1 MEILPGIH
9 RIDGVSGA
17 NSYLVIGKDGN
28 LIIDTGMPGNA
39 QKIADYIARTLKDVH
54 GISLIVLTH
63 SDIDHI
69 GSAEELKRITG
80 GRLAIGKEDA
90 PVLSG
95 TASMKKPKG
104 ILGGVMGIAE
114 HIMTFKPAQPDLLL
128 EDGDVIND
136 FKVIGTPGHTLGSIS
151 LYLPGDVIIVG
162 DALRSDSDGNPLLP
176 SDTFSLDMDI
186 AMDSVNKISGLAFD
200 NLLAGHGSPVLG
212 NASEKVKSLVGKE

>member
-17 NSYLVIGKDGN
+17 NSYLVVGKDGN

-39 QKIADYIARTLKDVH
+39 QRIIDYIGKTLKGVH
-54 GISLIVLTH
+54 DISLIVLTH
-63 SDIDHI
+63 SDIDHV
-69 GSAEELKRITG
+69 GSAEELKRIAG
-80 GRLAIGKEDA
+80 ARLAIGKEDA

-95 TASMKKPKG
+95 AASMKKPKG

-128 EDGDVIND
+128 EDGDTVND

-151 LYLPGDVIIVG
+151 LYRPIDVIFVG
-162 DALRSDSDGNPLLP
+162 DSLRSDSDGNPLLP
-176 SDTFSLDMDI
+176 SGTFSLDMNI
-186 AMDSVNKISGLAFD
+186 ATDSVDKISRFVFD
-200 NLLAGHGSPVLG
+200 TLLTGHGAPVLG
-212 NASEKVKSLVGKE
+212 HASEKV